1 MWERPDFFFPDGRQ
15 VLITSPQDM
24 QPVGLEF
31 HEGNGT
37 LCQIRDYDAEKD
49 FTRQTAQ
56 AIDYGLGFYVLQTL

>member
-1 MWERPDFFFPDGRQ
+1 
-15 VLITSPQDM
+15 M